1 MAEDRGAAVGGVR
14 MARVYTRTGDAG
26 ETTLLGGVRAS
37 KSHPRFAAMGDVD
50 ELNAAVGVAIA
61 AQADAK
67 VIDVLKMIQNTLFTI
82 GAELSVAAGKSA
94 AVPRVTDHDVMML
107 EAAMDAMDPGE
118 IKEFVLPRGSPAV
131 TSLHFAR
138 AIARRAE
145 RHTWALSTKEALNPE
160 LLKYLNRLSSLLFTL
175 AVWVQRNEGTPQEH
189 PTYRR

>member
-61 AQADAK
+61 AQANAK
-67 VIDVLKMIQNTLFTI
+67 VIDVLKMVQNTLFTI